1 MAMVLERL
9 LLAACVLVLAAA
21 DAPCDERKLHRD
33 AVMLLASHVDVELG
47 GVGAGKREVV
57 GFQHLKPAE
66 ALLAAQALAHE
77 DFNQAAGQVQRIL
90 EYQKPNGLLPHVVYG
105 PSVPSKLR
113 WISSNRTFHPGPAFW
128 QQPLE
133 DQEEENLSS
142 PLHTSTISAPP
153 VAADVTWEIF
163 RLAPYDSVLGV
174 RTTAVQFLCSVYK
187 PLKKLQEHLFFT
199 RRGPAP
205 SSLLTARHPWETFS
219 SISPHWKAFL
229 AEMKSASDYEATI
242 KSIPSEARARFAAG
256 ASTIFS
262 ARDAIENL
270 YEPMIYLAAQT
281 RHEDAREIYRRES
294 TVLESIAYNTDG
306 GKVTRFGVE
315 DVEFNALMLRSSL
328 SLVNIGRV
336 LLEHSSVCTGFTL
349 SEEELLD
356 DMKELHSMAKGL
368 EGALIGTNTTQGL
381 WNASADFFADSSRF
395 SLTSA
400 HSLRGFLPGYAVE
413 LNDDK
418 KMSSMKHFLSEP
430 GTFSFF
436 CSQFPASFFA
446 CSGKDQL
453 DVDGSTS
460 SRPAATTW
468 ILYNYF
474 LQRGFARNKFPGLAD
489 YIRNKTRD
497 MVCEATTA
505 STELPSSWFSFSL
518 TANEAAPTA
527 LSPAYDSHNATPVQ
541 VFDDSYMGSP
551 LSAAVLLNVLLP
563 AVTPPPSPDTPPIDH
578 RILSVIMCVELVV
591 AFGVAMS
598 CFLFSVYFVANR
610 PREASG
616 ARRKSAGG
624 KKTRDKSD
632 RRMEDLEG
640 REQSSA
646 SGSSWAER
654 YSESSYSDY
663 SPRSGHTPYEL
674 EESLISDEDEHY
686 GSFDEAAQ
694 PETPSNSAWKSVK
707 KALADISPW

>member
-1 MAMVLERL
+1 MVLERL

-21 DAPCDERKLHRD
+21 DAPCNERKLHRD

-133 DQEEENLSS
+133 DQKEENPSS

-153 VAADVTWEIF
+153 VAADVAWEIF

-205 SSLLTARHPWETFS
+205 SSLLTAR
-219 SISPHWKAFL
+219 
-229 AEMKSASDYEATI
+229 
-242 KSIPSEARARFAAG
+242 
-256 ASTIFS
+256 
-262 ARDAIENL
+262 
-270 YEPMIYLAAQT
+270 T

-306 GKVTRFGVE
+306 DKVTRFGVE

-368 EGALIGTNTTQGL
+368 EGALIGTNTTQEQV
-381 WNASADFFADSSRF
+381 SR
-395 SLTSA
+395 TS
-400 HSLRGFLPGYAVE
+400 
-413 LNDDK
+413 
-418 KMSSMKHFLSEP
+418 
-430 GTFSFF
+430 
-436 CSQFPASFFA
+436 
-446 CSGKDQL
+446 
-453 DVDGSTS
+453 
-460 SRPAATTW
+460 
-468 ILYNYF
+468 
-474 LQRGFARNKFPGLAD
+474 
-489 YIRNKTRD
+489 
-497 MVCEATTA
+497 
-505 STELPSSWFSFSL
+505 
-518 TANEAAPTA
+518 
-527 LSPAYDSHNATPVQ
+527 
-541 VFDDSYMGSP
+541 
-551 LSAAVLLNVLLP
+551 
-563 AVTPPPSPDTPPIDH
+563 
-578 RILSVIMCVELVV
+578 
-591 AFGVAMS
+591 
-598 CFLFSVYFVANR
+598 
-610 PREASG
+610 
-616 ARRKSAGG
+616 
-624 KKTRDKSD
+624 
-632 RRMEDLEG
+632 
-640 REQSSA
+640 
-646 SGSSWAER
+646 
-654 YSESSYSDY
+654 
-663 SPRSGHTPYEL
+663 
-674 EESLISDEDEHY
+674 
-686 GSFDEAAQ
+686 
-694 PETPSNSAWKSVK
+694 
-707 KALADISPW
+707 

>member
-1 MAMVLERL
+1 MVLERL
-9 LLAACVLVLAAA
+9 LLAACVLVLTAA

-33 AVMLLASHVDVELG
+33 AVVLLAAHVDVELG

-57 GFQHLKPAE
+57 GFQYLKPAE

-90 EYQKPNGLLPHVVYG
+90 EYQKSDGLLPHLVYG
-105 PSVPSKLR
+105 PSVPSNLR
-113 WISSNRTFHPGPAFW
+113 WIPSNRTFHPGPALW
-128 QQPLE
+128 QQPLA
-133 DQEEENLSS
+133 DQEEESSIS

-153 VAADVTWEIF
+153 VAADVAWEIF

-205 SSLLTARHPWETFS
+205 SSLLAARHPWETFS
-219 SISPHWKAFL
+219 SLSPHWKAFL
-229 AEMKSASDYEATI
+229 AGLKSAPDYEATV
-242 KSIPSEARARFAAG
+242 KSIPHEARARFAAG

-262 ARDAIENL
+262 AHDAVENL
-270 YEPMIYLAAQT
+270 YEPMIYLAAQM
-281 RHEDAREIYRRES
+281 RRGEASEIYQRES
-294 TVLESIAYNTDG
+294 TVLESIAYATDG
-306 GKVTRFGVE
+306 DEVARFGVE

-328 SLVNIGRV
+328 GLVNIGRV

-349 SEEELLD
+349 SEQELLS

-395 SLTSA
+395 SLTSQ
-400 HSLRGFLPGYAVE
+400 HSLRGFLPGYATE
-413 LNDDK
+413 LDDGK

-446 CSGKDQL
+446 CPGEDSFE
-453 DVDGSTS
+453 VDGSMS
-460 SRPAATTW
+460 GRPAATTW

-505 STELPSSWFSFSL
+505 PTQPPLSWFSFSL
-518 TANEAAPTA
+518 TANEAGPTA
-527 LSPAYDSHNATPVQ
+527 LTPAYDSHNATPVQ
-541 VFDDSYMGSP
+541 VFDDSYMGST
-551 LSAAVLLNVLLP
+551 LSAAALLNVLLP
-563 AVTPPPSPDTPPIDH
+563 AGSGFGYA
-578 RILSVIMCVELVV
+578 LVLYMRN
-591 AFGVAMS
+591 ALQ
-598 CFLFSVYFVANR
+598 FLFFDANSD
-610 PREASG
+610 PTT
-616 ARRKSAGG
+616 KS
-624 KKTRDKSD
+624 
-632 RRMEDLEG
+632 
-640 REQSSA
+640 
-646 SGSSWAER
+646 R
-654 YSESSYSDY
+654 YAT
-663 SPRSGHTPYEL
+663 H
-674 EESLISDEDEHY
+674 
-686 GSFDEAAQ
+686 
-694 PETPSNSAWKSVK
+694 
-707 KALADISPW
+707 